1 MNRLPETC
9 ADGARTDAPYP
20 DCVDRVATRSNV
32 GAGRGDGEASNRAVD
47 VEKKHTATSGGWG
60 FSPFGDRRS
69 IHRTD
74 AHAQTA
80 RPAALKKTWR

>member
-1 MNRLPETC
+1 
-9 ADGARTDAPYP
+9 
-20 DCVDRVATRSNV
+20 VQ
-32 GAGRGDGEASNRAVD
+32 GRGDGEASNRAVD

-80 RPAALKKTWR
+80 RPAAFKKLEVMNDEITTAAARLEP